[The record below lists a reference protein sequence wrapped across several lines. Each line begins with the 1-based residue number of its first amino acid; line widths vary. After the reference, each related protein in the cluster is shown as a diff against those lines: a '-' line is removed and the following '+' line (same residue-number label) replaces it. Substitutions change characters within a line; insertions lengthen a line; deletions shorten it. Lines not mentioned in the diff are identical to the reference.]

1 MCQNYKMGL
10 GVVTMIIRA
19 NFTDNNHKRKREK
32 ENQVILAVEN
42 VEVMVYMVEDTEDT
56 VEVEVVAEEMGVVD
70 ATSEIVVNTSKL
82 NAAHVHYMAHIPIP
96 SHISR

>member
-1 MCQNYKMGL
+1 
-10 GVVTMIIRA
+10 
-19 NFTDNNHKRKREK
+19 
-32 ENQVILAVEN
+32 
-42 VEVMVYMVEDTEDT
+42 MVEDTEDT

-82 NAAHVHYMAHIPIP
+82 NAAHVHYMEHIPIP